1 MEKIRIGEFES
12 FDEIII
18 MNSPSKIISQLY
30 LGNIHHAKDIS
41 LLQELQIKNVLS
53 VTNSHETKGLP
64 KFHLYNIQNRHYEKC
79 DNPTEDL
86 LTIFIDCI
94 QFINQAINVRHE
106 NILIHCHMGV
116 SRSVTIVMA
125 YLLSKWHLSI
135 QDTLLF
141 VRTKRPLCNPNE
153 GFIYQLNLFG
163 RMNYRLDI
171 RNKEFRQY
179 LFYRTIFP
187 FLSIDHLHQM
197 IDRYFAIIQQY
208 ERQQQQQQQQMD
220 LNIQQQQQWYRCRRC
235 SMKLFQNIHLLES
248 NLLLFQ
254 YRTTIRSLVRKSV
267 QLRELSGGGGG
278 GGGKNSVKLSDFDF
292 TINKIVTKTNSKIID
307 CNRFLVEPLSW
318 MIVTTIKDMDIDY
331 QLQCPGCANHIG
343 MWRIQSMPKILCKC
357 QTHCECLCVIGI
369 VIDRIAV
376 IIQ

>member
-1 MEKIRIGEFES
+1 MEKIRIGEFDS

-116 SRSVTIVMA
+116 SRSVTIVIA

-153 GFIYQLNLFG
+153 GFIY
-163 RMNYRLDI
+163 
-171 RNKEFRQY
+171 
-179 LFYRTIFP
+179 
-187 FLSIDHLHQM
+187 
-197 IDRYFAIIQQY
+197 
-208 ERQQQQQQQQMD
+208 
-220 LNIQQQQQWYRCRRC
+220 
-235 SMKLFQNIHLLES
+235 
-248 NLLLFQ
+248 
-254 YRTTIRSLVRKSV
+254 
-267 QLRELSGGGGG
+267 
-278 GGGKNSVKLSDFDF
+278 
-292 TINKIVTKTNSKIID
+292 
-307 CNRFLVEPLSW
+307 
-318 MIVTTIKDMDIDY
+318 
-331 QLQCPGCANHIG
+331 
-343 MWRIQSMPKILCKC
+343 
-357 QTHCECLCVIGI
+357 
-369 VIDRIAV
+369 
-376 IIQ
+376 